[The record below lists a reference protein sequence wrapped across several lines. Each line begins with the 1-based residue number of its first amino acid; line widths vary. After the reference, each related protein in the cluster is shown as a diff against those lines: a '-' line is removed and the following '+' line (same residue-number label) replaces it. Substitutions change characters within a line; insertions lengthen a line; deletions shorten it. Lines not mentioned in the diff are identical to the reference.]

1 MRFLYALEN
10 ALDRTQRMIGN
21 TLNNDLGRAGLAYRE
36 IKRRITELV
45 YNPGDKLSEVRI
57 ANELG
62 FGRSPV
68 RTAFS
73 RLQSEGWI
81 EISPQS
87 GTFVRGLSDSE
98 ITEILETRL
107 VLESYL
113 AGRAAKKITEAELA
127 HLRAA
132 FAAFDEVMAS
142 DKLEDYLELDLQ
154 FHLTIYKAA
163 GNQLITGILVNLID
177 KIRWIRRGSANS
189 PHRIQDAFGE
199 IFAVF
204 KALEA
209 RNEKA
214 AAAGMQKHIQSTL
227 DFRKR
232 GETESKR
239 PSPAPQESQTLLKKI
254 ARSRK

>member
-1 MRFLYALEN
+1 
-10 ALDRTQRMIGN
+10 MIVS
-21 TLNNDLGRAGLAYRE
+21 TLNNDLGRAGQAYRE

-62 FGRSPV
+62 YGRSPV

-113 AGRAAKKITEAELA
+113 AGRAAKKITDAELA
-127 HLRAA
+127 NLRAA
-132 FAAFDEVMAS
+132 FVAFGEKVAS
-142 DKLEDYLELDLQ
+142 ENLDDYLELDLQ
-154 FHLTIYKAA
+154 FHLAIYNAA
-163 GNQLITGILVNLID
+163 GNQLITGILTNLID

-189 PHRIQDAFGE
+189 PNRIQDAFGE
-199 IFAVF
+199 ILAVLE
-204 KALEA
+204 ALEA

-214 AAAGMQKHIQSTL
+214 ASAAMKKHIQTTL

-232 GETESKR
+232 GETSSSERSLHAQQEPQPTLKR
-239 PSPAPQESQTLLKKI
+239 T

>member
-1 MRFLYALEN
+1 
-10 ALDRTQRMIGN
+10 MIGS
-21 TLNNDLGRAGLAYRE
+21 TLNNDLGRAGQAYRE

-87 GTFVRGLSDSE
+87 GTFVRGLSDTE

-113 AGRAAKKITEAELA
+113 AGRAAKKITDAELA
-127 HLRAA
+127 NLRAA
-132 FAAFDEVMAS
+132 FVVFGERVAS
-142 DKLEDYLELDLQ
+142 DKLDDYLELDLQ
-154 FHLTIYKAA
+154 FHLAIYKAA
-163 GNQLITGILVNLID
+163 GNQLITGILTNLID
-177 KIRWIRRGSANS
+177 KICWIRRGSANS
-189 PHRIQDAFGE
+189 PNRIQDAFGE
-199 IFAVF
+199 ILAVLE
-204 KALEA
+204 ALEA

-214 AAAGMQKHIQSTL
+214 ASAAMRKHIQSTL

-232 GETESKR
+232 GETSNGER
-239 PSPAPQESQTLLKKI
+239 PLHARQESQATLKKI

>member
-1 MRFLYALEN
+1 
-10 ALDRTQRMIGN
+10 MIGN
-21 TLNNDLGRAGLAYRE
+21 TLNNDLGRAGQAYRE

-57 ANELG
+57 ASELG

-87 GTFVRGLSDSE
+87 GTFVRGLSDGE

-113 AGRAAKKITEAELA
+113 AGRAAKKISDSELTG
-127 HLRAA
+127 LRAA
-132 FAAFDEVMAS
+132 FSAFGADVAS
-142 DKLEDYLELDLQ
+142 DRLDDYLELDLQ
-154 FHLTIYKAA
+154 FHLAIYKAA
-163 GNQLITGILVNLID
+163 GNQLITSILVNLID
-177 KIRWIRRGSANS
+177 KIRWIRRASANS

-199 IFAVF
+199 ILAVL

-214 AAAGMQKHIQSTL
+214 ASAAMRTHIANAL
-227 DFRKR
+227 EFRRHKR
-232 GETESKR
+232 T
-239 PSPAPQESQTLLKKI
+239 
-254 ARSRK
+254 

>member
-1 MRFLYALEN
+1 
-10 ALDRTQRMIGN
+10 MIGS
-21 TLNNDLGRAGLAYRE
+21 TLNNDFGRAGQAYRE

-45 YNPGDKLSEVRI
+45 YKPGDKLSEVRI
-57 ANELG
+57 ASELG

-81 EISPQS
+81 EISPQT

-113 AGRAAKKITEAELA
+113 AGRAAKKITDHDLA
-127 HLRAA
+127 KLRAA
-132 FAAFDEVMAS
+132 FSVFGEGVAS
-142 DKLEDYLELDLQ
+142 DKLDDYLELDLQ
-154 FHLTIYKAA
+154 FHLAIYKAA

-189 PHRIQDAFGE
+189 PHRIQDAFSE
-199 IFAVF
+199 ILAVL

-214 AAAGMQKHIQSTL
+214 ASAAMRRHIQSTL
-227 DFRKR
+227 DFRQR
-232 GETESKR
+232 GETSNGKR
-239 PSPAPQESQTLLKKI
+239 PLHAQQASSTTLKKT